1 MSVLLFLSVIEN
13 PRERLKMQRLYEKYN
28 KLVYFYVNEILNNH
42 HLSEEAV
49 QDTYLRILNNLS
61 KINEREE
68 TKTVN
73 FIITVAKN
81 VARSKAVKENK
92 VMPVDFDDA
101 ENDYLTKDS
110 FDLEDYILGQDSYDE
125 ILSQVNKLDEITLEI
140 LRLKYINDFSDRMV
154 AQICNLTEANVRVRL
169 HRARQKIKSQLLAK
183 GGQSNEQAKS
193 E

>member
-1 MSVLLFLSVIEN
+1 MLLFLSAIEN
-13 PRERLKMQRLYEKYN
+13 PRERLKMQRLFEKYN

-61 KINEREE
+61 KIDEREE
-68 TKTVN
+68 TRTAN
-73 FIITVAKN
+73 YIITVAKN

-125 ILSQVNKLDEITLEI
+125 ILSQVNKLDEMALEI
-140 LRLKYINDFSDRMV
+140 LRLKYINDFSDRTV
-154 AQICNLTEANVRVRL
+154 AQICNLTEANVRVKL
-169 HRARQKIKSQLLAK
+169 HRARQKIKNRLLTAR
-183 GGQSNEQAKS
+183 GGLNK
-193 E
+193 